1 MKQYRYRMRS
11 RPPKLPLNRLAGHSE
26 DESLTGYV
34 KGKEASDLEERF
46 ARALY
51 STRKDFDF
59 QRDFMTPHSIPGQ
72 EKEVD
77 FVVYDGQPQP
87 IEIDGTYAHKSGEQK
102 ANDSVRDAIL
112 NETLSG
118 YGFLP
123 IIRIPG
129 TELETQEA
137 TLAVVESIL

>member
-1 MKQYRYRMRS
+1 
-11 RPPKLPLNRLAGHSE
+11 
-26 DESLTGYV
+26 
-34 KGKEASDLEERF
+34 
-46 ARALY
+46 
-51 STRKDFDF
+51 
-59 QRDFMTPHSIPGQ
+59 MTTHSIPGQ

-129 TELETQEA
+129 TELETQA
-137 TLAVVESIL
+137 VTLAIVERIL